1 MESLGWALWRW
12 RSICEPNLDVQVRL
26 CRRVLAD
33 RGPAKDDHVTSIAAS
48 SVGGAALA
56 LGGATLVYRLRK
68 NA

>member
-1 MESLGWALWRW
+1 MFKSGSA
-12 RSICEPNLDVQVRL
+12 SGFSQT
-26 CRRVLAD
+26 AA
-33 RGPAKDDHVTSIAAS
+33 PAKEDHVTSIAAS